1 MHRITRC
8 IIFSLLS
15 AIIIVGCNSTPDE
28 VLPKEKMAQLL
39 ADIHIGESLV
49 DVERTKF
56 YNDSLKKVVKQSIL
70 AKHGVTQEQL
80 DTSFSWYGHHIEEY
94 IAVYDRVIEILEEDI
109 SQLGTDN
116 QKSNISFE
124 GDSVNTW
131 TGKQHYDFS
140 PMSPSQYITFNL
152 PKDHHWANGDYY
164 TWRIKLINNR
174 IQLKWG
180 IAADYSDGSSEFVN
194 SIIYNE
200 GWNEIKLITDSTK
213 SLNRVYGY
221 IYASPKKQEK
231 IFIDS
236 ISLTRMRYDKNMYRQ
251 RFGQK
256 TFDLSAKKESEPE
269 NKDSLSSEQ
278 NTKKTIPI
286 IESKQT
292 SQPKKPETKN
302 NDDSNSQFK
311 KLKLYGN

>member
-1 MHRITRC
+1 MFRVTQRI
-8 IIFSLLS
+8 ILFLLI

-70 AKHGVTQEQL
+70 TKHGVTQEQL

-94 IAVYDRVIEILEEDI
+94 IAVYDRVIEILDEDLAKL
-109 SQLGTDN
+109 SGSDQNTTVSL
-116 QKSNISFE
+116 E

-131 TGKQHYDFS
+131 VGKHYYAFS
-140 PMSPSQYITFNL
+140 PTSPSQYISFNL
-152 PKDHHWANGDYY
+152 PKDHHWANGDFY
-164 TWRIKLINNR
+164 TWRIKLINNQV
-174 IQLKWG
+174 QLKWG
-180 IAADYSDGSSEFVN
+180 IAADYSDGSTEFVN
-194 SIIYNE
+194 STIYNE

-221 IYASPKKQEK
+221 LYASPRKHEN
-231 IFIDS
+231 IYIDS
-236 ISLTRMRYDKNMYRQ
+236 VSLIRTRFDRNMYRQ

-256 TFDLSAKKESEPE
+256 TFEYNNNKVSE
-269 NKDSLSSEQ
+269 ND
-278 NTKKTIPI
+278 N
-286 IESKQT
+286 SK
-292 SQPKKPETKN
+292 
-302 NDDSNSQFK
+302 FK
-311 KLKLYGN
+311 KLKLHGN